1 MEEKVRFE
9 VGDVVIHQSCFGS
22 YSYTISKV
30 TKTQAISCDVNGFP
44 TKFAVEYIRTVN
56 GDCFI
61 QRLPRKSYRFESG
74 SFKVIK
80 KNK

>member
-9 VGDVVIHQSCFGS
+9 VGDVIIHRSYFGS

-30 TKTQAISCDVNGFP
+30 TKTQAISYNSNGYP
-44 TKFAVEYIRTVN
+44 MKFAAEYTRTVN
-56 GDCFI
+56 GDYFV
-61 QRLPRKSYRFESG
+61 QRLPKKDYLWESG